1 MKTMDGDRLRAV
13 WETELER
20 LELDVISIER
30 LIRGLDSAPME
41 PWSPPAVLGSM
52 PVDLAARA
60 QELLARQRVASQALT
75 TALEQARKQVAYAGR
90 VIDIT
95 GRMPADPV
103 YFDVEA

>member
-1 MKTMDGDRLRAV
+1 MKGDRIRAV

-20 LELDVISIER
+20 LELEVLSVER
-30 LIRGLDSAPME
+30 LVRGLDSAPVE
-41 PWSPPAVLGSM
+41 PWSPPAALGAM

-60 QELLARQRVASQALT
+60 QDLLARQRSASKALVAALQQA
-75 TALEQARKQVAYAGR
+75 QKQVAYAGH

-95 GRMPADPV
+95 GRANPEPI